1 MMVRGPSCGRELV
14 NKTVQQLLAMFDALP
29 EADRHQA
36 AVEILRRGAAA
47 TEGDVPESALVEA
60 AEELF
65 LALDA
70 DEAKDAQ
77 R

>member
-1 MMVRGPSCGRELV
+1 MDA
-14 NKTVQQLLAMFDALP
+14 TVQQLLNTFDALP
-29 EADRHQA
+29 EADKHQ
-36 AVEILRRGAAA
+36 VTIEILRRVSPA

-70 DEAKDAQ
+70 EEASHAQ